1 MANKP
6 TYKELEKRVK
16 ELENGTFDPKRSE
29 EALQRSAERFH
40 RFFEQASDAHHYN
53 NHRTVNRAAGLQSS
67 RHKTHG

>member
-29 EALQRSAERFH
+29 ETLQRSAERFKSMGSLH
-40 RFFEQASDAHHYN
+40 VSQA
-53 NHRTVNRAAGLQSS
+53 
-67 RHKTHG
+67 

>member
-29 EALQRSAERFH
+29 EALQRSAERFKSMGSLH
-40 RFFEQASDAHHYN
+40 VSQA
-53 NHRTVNRAAGLQSS
+53 
-67 RHKTHG
+67 